1 MTIAPDLLS
10 VVIPTFNA
18 EAYLAETLA
27 SVLRQ
32 NWEPLEILV
41 VDDGSSDRS
50 IAVAENFDSRIRIIA
65 CPHRGLAATRNSGI
79 TAARGEFLL
88 HLDADDLLTPH
99 SISGRM
105 EILLA
110 EPGLD
115 MVVGKLECF
124 VSPEIPAAECA
135 RYLLPAEPQLGH
147 LPGAA
152 IIRASTFLKFGLLNE
167 DFVVNADLDWSVRA
181 RDEGAHIRHLD
192 DVVVKRRIHGK
203 NLTIAHKHELDTSRL
218 KILRASLARR
228 RRAGKDGTLVES
240 A

>member
-1 MTIAPDLLS
+1 MTFAPDLLS
-10 VVIPTFNA
+10 VIIPTFNA

-32 NWEPLEILV
+32 NWAPLEILV

-50 IAVAENFDSRIRIIA
+50 IAVAESFGSRIRIIA

-88 HLDADDLLTPH
+88 HLDADDLLTPD
-99 SISGRM
+99 SISVRM
-105 EILLA
+105 EALLA
-110 EPGLD
+110 EPELD

-124 VSPEIPAAECA
+124 VSPEIPAEASA
-135 RYLLPAEPQLGH
+135 RYVLPPEPQPGH

-152 IIRASTFLKFGLLNE
+152 IIRASTFVKFGLLNE
-167 DFVVNADLDWSVRA
+167 DFVVNADLDWSVRVK
-181 RDEGAHIRHLD
+181 DEGAHIRHLD
-192 DVVVKRRIHGK
+192 EVVVKRRIHGN
-203 NLTIAHKHELDTSRL
+203 NLTIARKRELDTTRL

-228 RRAGKDGTLVES
+228 RSAGKNGTPVES